1 MANKLKTKIYK
12 NMLLMSAIFILL
24 SVCISMVITYRNVEK
39 QIEIGNKAD
48 AEYISFFI
56 EKYGWKSIED
66 MSVSDN
72 RRITV
77 IGVDGVVIY
86 DSHTLAENMENHME
100 RPEIQSAIK
109 TGTGISK
116 RVSDTLSET
125 SYYYAVMLSD
135 GNILRIATTSATVY
149 ETFMS
154 AVPLITVMTA
164 ITFVLAFILSHY
176 MTVNIVKPI
185 NHIDTSEPESI
196 AVYDELAPFVS
207 KIRRQNQ
214 VIKDQMKDLRRK
226 KIEFETITEN
236 MNEGLIVIGKKGS
249 VISYNKSAIKLLNV
263 NPSHNGL
270 TNILMFNRSVKFEEV
285 VNKAMLGEAGYCKL
299 VFEERVC
306 EVMTTPVMDGEKQ
319 KGTVILI
326 IDVTEKEKR
335 ESLRREFSANVSHE
349 LKTPLT
355 SISGYAE
362 IMKTGIVKNEDMVK
376 FADIIYTEARRLI
389 NLVEDIIRVSKLDEE
404 NVQIDTADINIKEL
418 VEDIAARLKE
428 AADKRNVEITLS
440 QKINEESLGQEK
452 DRQYMLNS
460 YPQIVDEIIY
470 NIMEN
475 AIKYNKDGGRAEVF
489 IEDNTENVTVTVKDT
504 GIGIPKEDIGRV
516 FERFY
521 RVDKSRSK
529 SVGGT
534 GLGLSIV
541 KHGAA
546 FIGAD
551 ISIESEENVGT
562 AVTVTLH
569 KN

>member
-1 MANKLKTKIYK
+1 MTNKLKTKIYK
-12 NMLLMSAIFILL
+12 NMLIMSAIFVLL
-24 SVCISMVITYRNVEK
+24 SACISMVITYRNVEK
-39 QIEIGNKAD
+39 QIEEGNRAD

-56 EKYGWKSIED
+56 EKYGWKCLED
-66 MSVSDN
+66 MNISAD

-77 IGVDGVVIY
+77 VGVDGAVIY
-86 DSHTLAENMENHME
+86 DSHTPAENMENHGE
-100 RPEIQSAIK
+100 RPEIQSAFK

-125 SYYYAVMLSD
+125 SYYYAVMLGD
-135 GNILRIATTSATVY
+135 GNILRLATTSDTVY

-154 AVPLITVMTA
+154 AAPLIMAMSA
-164 ITFVLAFILSHY
+164 ITLVLAFILSHY
-176 MTVNIVKPI
+176 MTGNIVRPI

-196 AVYDELAPFVS
+196 EVYDELAPFVS
-207 KIRRQNQ
+207 KIRHQNQ
-214 VIKDQMKDLRRK
+214 VINSQMKDLRRK

-236 MNEGLIVIGKKGS
+236 MNEGLIVIGKKGN
-249 VISYNKSAIKLLNV
+249 VISFNRSAIKLLNV
-263 NPSHNGL
+263 NPEHNEL
-270 TNILMFNRSVKFEEV
+270 SNILMFNRSSKFEEV
-285 VNKAMLGEAGYCKL
+285 VNKALVGQAGYCKL

-306 EVMTTPVMDGEKQ
+306 EVMATPVMDGEKQ
-319 KGTVILI
+319 KGTVIFI

-355 SISGYAE
+355 SILGYAE
-362 IMKTGIVKNEDMVK
+362 IMKNGIVKNEDMVK

-389 NLVEDIIRVSKLDEE
+389 DLVGDIIRVSKLDEE
-404 NVQIDTADINIKEL
+404 DTALDTADINIREL
-418 VEDIAARLKE
+418 VADIAARLKE
-428 AADKRNVEITLS
+428 SADKRNIEITITE
-440 QKINEESLGQEK
+440 KVHEEKSGQEN
-452 DRQYMLNS
+452 YGEYNLNS
-460 YPQIVDEIIY
+460 YSQIVDEIIY

-475 AIKYNKDGGRAEVF
+475 AVKYNRDGGIVEVYL
-489 IEDNTENVTVTVKDT
+489 EDDDEKITVSIKDT

-521 RVDKSRSK
+521 RVDKSHSK
-529 SVGGT
+529 AVGGT

-551 ISIESEENVGT
+551 VAMESEEGIGT
-562 AVTVTLH
+562 LVTVSFYKH
-569 KN
+569 